1 MAENKLLDVEIVA
14 PNKTIYTG
22 RIKSITLPG
31 SKAPF
36 QVLFN
41 HAPIVSSLE
50 TGKIKLVDE
59 SGKEIIFASTSGFA
73 EVSKNVV
80 SVMVES
86 ADEVSKIV
94 VEEVANILQELKEEL
109 KDADPVKARR
119 LKKQIEQNENK
130 LKVAKS

>member
-1 MAENKLLDVEIVA
+1 MAENKLLDVEIVT
-14 PNKTIYTG
+14 PNKTVYSG

-31 SKAPF
+31 AKAPF

-59 SGKEIIFASTSGFA
+59 NGKEIVFASTSGFT
-73 EVSKNVV
+73 EVSRNVV
-80 SVMVES
+80 SVMVET
-86 ADEVSKIV
+86 ADEVSGIV
-94 VEEVANILQELKEEL
+94 VEEVQKILNELKEEL
-109 KDADPVKARR
+109 KDADPVKTRR

-130 LKVAKS
+130 LKVAG